1 MQRMIYQQTG
11 AWVGVSPEKLVL
23 LHGSPQERKL
33 GHAFIKD
40 ILVTILFP
48 SVNIFSKNSM

>member
-11 AWVGVSPEKLVL
+11 AWVRVSPEKLVL

-33 GHAFIKD
+33 GHAFIKY